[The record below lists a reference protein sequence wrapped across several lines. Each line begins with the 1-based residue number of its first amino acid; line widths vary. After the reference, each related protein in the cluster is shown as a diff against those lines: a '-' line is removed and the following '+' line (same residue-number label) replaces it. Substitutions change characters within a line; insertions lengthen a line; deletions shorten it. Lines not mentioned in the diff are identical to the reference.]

1 MDVLL
6 LCADIHSIVVAS
18 CKRILETVSSFCEQN
33 VFLRL
38 IMAGISS
45 TNAITNDLYECF

>member
-38 IMAGISS
+38 IMVGISS
-45 TNAITNDLYECF
+45 TNVITNYLYEWF